1 MTSAS
6 KPPSRHKKYS
16 DQLTNWLVDAGY
28 THCFFVAGGNIMHLL
43 DSVRTQMVCV
53 PFVHEVGAAI
63 AAEYFNASRDEDT
76 GRALVLVTA
85 GPGITN
91 ALTGIAGAWQESREL
106 LVLGGQVKS
115 TDLSHGLVRQR
126 GIQEIDGVALVS
138 SVTKRALRIERP
150 VARNSILEAVLD
162 GRTPRQGP
170 VFIEICL
177 DAQAAPPLPDQDLV
191 AMPEASALPKVPAGD
206 VEQALALLRQSKRP
220 VILIGGGVGRRAV
233 RALDHRTVTAGIP
246 IMTTWNGA
254 DRVPTEHPLY
264 SGRPNTWGQRAAN
277 ILIQQA
283 DLVVAVG
290 TRLGLQQTGFA
301 WEQFVPVGR
310 VVQVD
315 IDAAELEKG
324 HPRIDLALRGDADH
338 FLAELYEADLGDP
351 LRWQPWREFIASVR
365 AELPLNDPQ
374 NVTAPGYVKPYEFAM
389 RLAEVV
395 APNAI
400 VLPSSSGGSFSV
412 AMQALQLRAGQKL
425 ITNKSLASMG
435 YGLSGAIGAALA
447 NPHHQ
452 VVLSEGD
459 GGFAQNLQELGTLA
473 ATRANLK
480 VFILDNNGYGS
491 IRMTQRNYFGGAW
504 IGCDAQT
511 GLGLPEW
518 EVLARAYGI
527 PFARL
532 DAEFGLDA
540 PAVRSLLEAN
550 GPALIVVPIDPEQTY
565 YPKITSAV
573 QPDGSMKSNPLH
585 RMSPDLPADIEERVT
600 IHLAAAVRP
609 VRAGS
614 PAGS

>member
-1 MTSAS
+1 MTSPS
-6 KPPSRHKKYS
+6 KPLKYS
-16 DQLTNWLVDAGY
+16 DQLADWLVAAGY

-43 DSVRTQMVCV
+43 DSVRTRMVCV

-63 AAEYFNASRDEDT
+63 ATEYFNASRDEGN
-76 GRALVLVTA
+76 GRALALVTA

-115 TDLSHGLVRQR
+115 TDLSHGALRQR
-126 GIQEIDGVALVS
+126 GIQEIDGVKLVS

-150 VARNSILEAVLD
+150 VARTVILEAVLD

-170 VFIEICL
+170 VFVEVCL
-177 DAQAAPPLPDQDLV
+177 DAQAAPPLPNQDPV
-191 AMPEASALPKVPAGD
+191 AIPETRAVPEVPAAD
-206 VEQALALLRQSKRP
+206 IEQTVALLRQSERP
-220 VILIGGGVGRRAV
+220 IILIGGGVSRGAV
-233 RALDHRTVTAGIP
+233 RALGQRTVAAGIP

-254 DRVPTEHPLY
+254 DRVPTEHAMY

-277 ILIQQA
+277 VLIQQA
-283 DLVVAVG
+283 DLVVTIG
-290 TRLGLQQTGFA
+290 SRLGLQQTGFA

-324 HPRIDLALRGDADH
+324 HPRVDLALRGDADR
-338 FLAELYEADLGDP
+338 FLAALYGSDLGDP
-351 LRWQPWREFIASVR
+351 WRWQTWRDFIASVR
-365 AELPLNDPQ
+365 TELPLNDPQ
-374 NVTAPGYVKPYEFAM
+374 NITAAGYVKPYEFAM
-389 RLAEVV
+389 RLAEV
-395 APNAI
+395 AEPDAI
-400 VLPSSSGGSFSV
+400 VLPGSSGGSFSV
-412 AMQALQLRAGQKL
+412 GMQALQLRADQKL
-425 ITNKSLASMG
+425 VTDKSLASMG

-447 NPHHQ
+447 NPRRQ

-473 ATRANLK
+473 ATGVNLK
-480 VFILDNNGYGS
+480 VFVLDNNGYAS

-504 IGCDAQT
+504 VGCDAQT
-511 GLGLPEW
+511 GLGLPDW

-540 PAVRSLLEAN
+540 APVRSLLAAD

-585 RMSPDLPADIEERVT
+585 RMSPDLPADTEERVMV
-600 IHLAAAVRP
+600 HLGAAVNQ
-609 VRAGS
+609 VRLGS
-614 PAGS
+614 RVGS